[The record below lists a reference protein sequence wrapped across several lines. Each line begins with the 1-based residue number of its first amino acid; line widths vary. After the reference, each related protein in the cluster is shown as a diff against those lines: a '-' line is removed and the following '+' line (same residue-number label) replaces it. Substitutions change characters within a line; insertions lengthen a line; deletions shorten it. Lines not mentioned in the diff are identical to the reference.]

1 MVCELS
7 SNSAVPKRRP
17 HTMLDASERRAEIV
31 QTARE
36 LYEEQGLAH
45 TTIQDIT
52 SRMGVARSLFYH
64 YFPDKDAVT
73 TAVLDAYVEDYL
85 EALHYWNENRR
96 VGDIDHALRTL
107 THLLRTAL
115 FEKDSFR
122 AALASRENAALYI
135 EFINRVAEQTAQYL
149 IDSTVRDYQSLHE
162 VRIDHLYET
171 FYLLIVGI
179 ISYTRRHP
187 EVPDEVVCDLIAQTL
202 HMDRNVTAKP

>member
-1 MVCELS
+1 MAQQLS
-7 SNSAVPKRRP
+7 SDMAHQTRRP
-17 HTMLDASERRAEIV
+17 HTVLDASERRAEII
-31 QTARE
+31 QTARA
-36 LYEEQGLAH
+36 LYEEKGLSH

-73 TAVLDAYVEDYL
+73 TAVLDAYVEDYV

-96 VGDIDHALRTL
+96 VGDIDHALRSL
-107 THLLRTAL
+107 AHLLRTAL

-149 IDSTVRDYQSLHE
+149 IDSTVRDYSRLHE

-171 FYLLIVGI
+171 FYVLIVGI

-202 HMDRNVTAKP
+202 HMDRGTAPKP

>member
-1 MVCELS
+1 MACELQS
-7 SNSAVPKRRP
+7 SAAERKRRP
-17 HTMLDASERRAEIV
+17 HMMLDASERRAEIV
-31 QTARE
+31 QTARG
-36 LYEEQGLAH
+36 LYEEKGLAH

-52 SRMGVARSLFYH
+52 NRMGVARSLFYH

-96 VGDIDHALRTL
+96 VGDIDHALRSL

-115 FEKDSFR
+115 FEKDAFR

-149 IDSTVRDYQSLHE
+149 IDSTVRDYSQLHE
-162 VRIDHLYET
+162 VRINHLYET

>member
-1 MVCELS
+1 M
-7 SNSAVPKRRP
+7 NSATTSAAATRRP
-17 HTMLDASERRAEIV
+17 RAVLDAAERREEII
-31 QTARE
+31 QTARG
-36 LYEEQGLAH
+36 LYEEKGLAH

-52 SRMGVARSLFYH
+52 NRMGVARSLFYH

-73 TAVLDAYVEDYL
+73 AAVLDAYVEDYL

-96 VGDIDHALRTL
+96 RGDIDHALRSI

-122 AALASRENAALYI
+122 AALATRENSALYLD
-135 EFINRVAEQTAQYL
+135 FINRVAEQTAHYL
-149 IDSTVRDYQSLHE
+149 IDTTVRDYQQFHE
-162 VRIDHLYET
+162 VHIDHLYET
-171 FYLLIVGI
+171 FYVLIVGI

-202 HMDRNVTAKP
+202 HMDRGTAPTN

>member
-1 MVCELS
+1 M
-7 SNSAVPKRRP
+7 NSATTSAAATRRP
-17 HTMLDASERRAEIV
+17 RAVLDAAERREEII
-31 QTARE
+31 QTARG
-36 LYEEQGLAH
+36 LYEEKGLAH

-52 SRMGVARSLFYH
+52 NRMGVARSLFYH

-73 TAVLDAYVEDYL
+73 AAVLDAYVEDYL

-96 VGDIDHALRTL
+96 RGDIDHALRTI

-122 AALASRENAALYI
+122 AALATRENSALYLD
-135 EFINRVAEQTAQYL
+135 FINRVAEQTAHYL
-149 IDSTVRDYQSLHE
+149 IDTTVRDYQQFHE
-162 VRIDHLYET
+162 VHIDHLYET
-171 FYLLIVGI
+171 FYVLIVGI

-202 HMDRNVTAKP
+202 HMDRGTAPTN

>member
-1 MVCELS
+1 MVCELP
-7 SNSAVPKRRP
+7 SNSAVPKHRP

-202 HMDRNVTAKP
+202 HMDRNITAKS